1 MIKSRSKN
9 AFLVLALSLLGF
21 LPASLFAADI
31 TRDPMKD
38 YVKIVERY
46 KNKPYF
52 LRAYVYPGE
61 YSIQVYIKHSH
72 RGDHRYRNAS
82 VRWIDGML
90 KSPKL
95 HDIDTDIDCSGYSS
109 SCRRTEHMMIK
120 VSSSSWMALDSWAR
134 NNPEASLPFQIQAN
148 QEGEDFDFSLD
159 AAHIISFQDELKVIK
174 EELN

>member
-52 LRAYVYPGE
+52 
-61 YSIQVYIKHSH
+61 
-72 RGDHRYRNAS
+72 
-82 VRWIDGML
+82 
-90 KSPKL
+90 
-95 HDIDTDIDCSGYSS
+95 
-109 SCRRTEHMMIK
+109 
-120 VSSSSWMALDSWAR
+120 
-134 NNPEASLPFQIQAN
+134 
-148 QEGEDFDFSLD
+148 
-159 AAHIISFQDELKVIK
+159 
-174 EELN
+174 